1 MSFNRSMG
9 KDNMVYTHSGILLT
23 KKKNEIIS
31 FSATWIDV
39 EIIILSEKRKRQ
51 MPYDILYVEYK
62 I

>member
-51 MPYDILYVEYK
+51 MPYYILYVEYK